1 MAVLAGLV
9 LLLAVQGL
17 PEIVGLVVLAL
28 AAVGVLV
35 GEVAALVGQGLMVVT
50 LTLPR
55 LVQGAQGVRGLQRA
69 VPVIPG
75 RLALQALQ
83 VARVVRVATERR
95 RGALALLLTHRTP
108 LLVLRVRQLTLQT
121 FWVVVVALEM
131 RDAV

>member
-50 LTLPR
+50 LTLLQ
-55 LVQGAQGVRGLQRA
+55 LVQVAQVVRGLQRA
-69 VPVIPG
+69 VPVIAG

-83 VARVVRVATERR
+83 VARVVRVGGEPQQEV
-95 RGALALLLTHRTP
+95 LAPLLTHRTP
-108 LLVLRVRQLTLQT
+108 LLGIRVRQLTLQT
-121 FWVVVVALEM
+121 FWVVAAVLEM